1 MRQLKKLLLLLTPRG
16 AAAFVGGGGTF
27 GSLAELA
34 AWTEHHEPKP
44 VVAKP
49 AAKHK
54 PLRSTKRALV
64 ALTLVGAAA
73 YFGFS
78 GTFAN
83 FSAETSNNNS
93 SIASGTLTM
102 NNTVNSNPVCFSG
115 TAASADNVNANCDA
129 AFGITNVSPGVPVTN
144 ANLAKIAVANAGS
157 LDGSKLYIYASQPN
171 GKLATALTSGVS
183 SGTTL
188 TLSAPGMEGTVA
200 SGNNVVVSYGGH
212 SQTFVATGAT
222 AGGGTSIAITAQ
234 TAAFTFPIGS
244 TVTNTS
250 GNNITANTDCYDV
263 KTTAGTPLNFN
274 APAGNPFCQSLV
286 MWVQEVGTY
295 NYCWVGKGSPND
307 GGSEHADGLC
317 IAPFSA
323 TTSAGLSGTIT
334 SIPIASPYLN
344 GNVSIGDSITVTQ
357 GTHTQTFTAS
367 GVTETYGATSIT
379 IASTAV
385 GSAFTSGAT
394 VTNSSA
400 QTSLTPAATNDT
412 VSNFDT
418 LHNVS
423 GKIELTPVT
432 ANGTT
437 AAAAV
442 ELAQSASRT
451 FYVGLYLPAPNPVNQ
466 NAIQGLSSTFG
477 LTWHMDQ

>member
-1 MRQLKKLLLLLTPRG
+1 MMMKLKRILIALTPLG

-27 GSLAELA
+27 GSFAELA
-34 AWTEHHEPKP
+34 AWSRR
-44 VVAKP
+44 P
-49 AAKHK
+49 AQPAQPEVAKHK
-54 PLRSTKRALV
+54 PLRNTKRALV
-64 ALTLVGAAA
+64 AMTLVGAAA
-73 YFGFS
+73 YFGF
-78 GTFAN
+78 GGAFAN
-83 FSAETSNNNS
+83 FSAETANDNS

-102 NNTVNSNPVCFSG
+102 NNTVNSSPACFSG
-115 TAASADNVNANCDA
+115 TAASADNVNSNCDA
-129 AFGITNVSPGVPVTN
+129 AFGITNVAPGVPVTN
-144 ANLAKIAVANAGS
+144 ANIAKVAVANAGS
-157 LDGSKLYIYASQPN
+157 LDGSKLYIYGSQPN
-171 GKLATALTSGVS
+171 GKLATALTSGVA

-212 SQTFVATGAT
+212 SQTFVATAAT
-222 AGGGTSIAITAQ
+222 AGGGLTITITSAL
-234 TAAFTFPIGS
+234 AAFTFPIGS

-250 GNNITANTDCYDV
+250 GNNLTANTDCYDV
-263 KTTAGTPLNFN
+263 KTTGGNALNFN
-274 APAGNPFCQSLV
+274 PPAGNPFCQSLE
-286 MWVQEVGTY
+286 MWVQEVGTF

-307 GGSEHADGLC
+307 GGSEHGDGLC

-334 SIPIASPYLN
+334 SIPIASPFLN
-344 GNVSIGDSITVTQ
+344 GNVSVGDSITVTQ
-357 GTHTQTFTAS
+357 GTHTQTFVAA
-367 GVTETYGATSIT
+367 GVTETYGANAIT

-385 GSAFTSGAT
+385 GSAFTIGAI

-400 QTSLTPAATNDT
+400 QTSLTPAAANDT

-432 ANGTT
+432 GNGTT